1 VKFQRKRAVLKDF
14 FSPQIPSAGVP
25 KGQHAP
31 FLYIDLRNRHKYTMV
46 AKTMEIHLKRFQP
59 GNMQTNRVCLMIGK
73 KGTGKSTIIQDIM
86 WFQQNIP
93 VGTIM
98 SATEESNEAYSQ
110 MAPPLFIYKNFDAEA
125 LERLINR
132 QIKLKSMYKQNG
144 NYLPFDHRA
153 FLLIDDCM
161 YDKKSFRN
169 ILIRELFMNGRHWDL
184 FVLISVQYL
193 MDVTPEIR
201 TNTDYVFALK
211 ENIRKNR
218 EKMYNEF
225 FGVFPNFTIFDEL
238 FLEVTQ
244 DYRCLVLDNTVP
256 STNIEDCVFWYKAR
270 ERPTFRLGADFY
282 WDYSAKHVKGPAAGQ
297 HGKQQEKLEEMR
309 RKVVRVV
316 YDAPN
321 QVNYRGTNTGG
332 GGVNVSGSNLEQQQ
346 YTELDDGPIDRG
358 PPMVKS
364 RALLIGNGGG
374 GRGAAGRSPPNR
386 VRDDSYSDD
395 DLPSPRRSPLKM
407 PQQSRQSLQTLPLT
421 SRPQVTPPNQ
431 ELNLF
436 SNYGSGYNRNLP
448 PPQRAAFS
456 NVNNFG
462 GFV

>member
-1 VKFQRKRAVLKDF
+1 M
-14 FSPQIPSAGVP
+14 
-25 KGQHAP
+25 
-31 FLYIDLRNRHKYTMV
+31 T
-46 AKTMEIHLKRFQP
+46 KTLEIHLKRFQP

-73 KGTGKSTIIQDIM
+73 KGTGKSTIVQDIM

-98 SATEESNEAYSQ
+98 SATEESNEAYSK
-110 MAPPLFIYKNFDAEA
+110 MAPPLFIYKNFNAEA

-132 QIKLKSMYKQNG
+132 QVKMKSMYKQNG

-169 ILIRELFMNGRHWDL
+169 TLIRELFMNGRHWDL
-184 FVLISVQYL
+184 FVLITVQYI

-270 ERPTFRLGADFY
+270 ERPEFRLGADFY
-282 WDYSAKHVKGPAAGQ
+282 WDYSEKHVKGPLKGQ
-297 HGKQQEKLEEMR
+297 KQQEKLEEMR
-309 RKVVRVV
+309 RKVVKVV

-321 QVNYRGTNTGG
+321 QVNYKS
-332 GGVNVSGSNLEQQQ
+332 VKSNQPE
-346 YTELDDGPIDRG
+346 GPIDRG
-358 PPMVKS
+358 PRPIRRREPRES
-364 RALLIGNGGG
+364 YEDER
-374 GRGAAGRSPPNR
+374 RRPPSPPT
-386 VRDDSYSDD
+386 VAKQI
-395 DLPSPRRSPLKM
+395 P
-407 PQQSRQSLQTLPLT
+407 
-421 SRPQVTPPNQ
+421 TPM
-431 ELNLF
+431 EDRNLF
-436 SNYGSGYNRNLP
+436 SVNHNLP